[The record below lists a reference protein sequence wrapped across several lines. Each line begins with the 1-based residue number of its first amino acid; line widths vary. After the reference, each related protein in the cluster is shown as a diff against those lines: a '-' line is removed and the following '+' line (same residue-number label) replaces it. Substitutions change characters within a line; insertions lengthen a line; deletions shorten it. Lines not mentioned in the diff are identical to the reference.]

1 MFFFFE
7 KKIDWNLL
15 KYCFSLVPSSICLF
29 LFFNFKFNTKL
40 IQRLDVEF
48 TRISYFRSTTKPK
61 NVTEINLAVDFS
73 SFNFNS
79 FIVYFRISWIV
90 YVQCSSHFQMLLAF
104 VCGFHRYFI
113 FSLWLYRNLFRAFCK
128 WFILLCDSPS
138 LTAFEN
144 RLRKRQRE
152 GERYCND
159 SVKRKRQKERLCF
172 CLCESRIQFTTSK
185 TKCISVNH
193 INAATVC
200 KCVRDR

>member
-1 MFFFFE
+1 MFFFR
-7 KKIDWNLL
+7 KKNRL
-15 KYCFSLVPSSICLF
+15 KFVEI
-29 LFFNFKFNTKL
+29 LFFSGAIINLSILFFQFQ
-40 IQRLDVEF
+40 IQHKTHSTFRC
-48 TRISYFRSTTKPK
+48 RISYFRSTTKPK

-90 YVQCSSHFQMLLAF
+90 YVQCSSHFRVLLAF

-138 LTAFEN
+138 LTAFES

-152 GERYCND
+152 RERYC
-159 SVKRKRQKERLCF
+159 VGWVRRKRQIERLCF
-172 CLCESRIQFTTSK
+172 C
-185 TKCISVNH
+185 
-193 INAATVC
+193 VC
-200 KCVRDR
+200 VWVENSIHHFKNQMHSGKSY